1 MKANKFTREQH
12 AEHGDALKAATD
24 ATVMIQVMLSN
35 CYGRTCRE
43 RMLAEKANTA
53 LLRLRS
59 AMDSLV
65 CAELPADRDACRLYF
80 GQRVANSTPVR

>member
-1 MKANKFTREQH
+1 MQKKMTREQH
-12 AEHGDALKAATD
+12 AEHGDALKAAAD
-24 ATVMIQVMLSN
+24 ATALIQALLSN

-53 LLRLRS
+53 LLHLRT
-59 AMDSLV
+59 AMDSIA
-65 CAELPADRDACRLYF
+65 CAELPTDPKATHLYF